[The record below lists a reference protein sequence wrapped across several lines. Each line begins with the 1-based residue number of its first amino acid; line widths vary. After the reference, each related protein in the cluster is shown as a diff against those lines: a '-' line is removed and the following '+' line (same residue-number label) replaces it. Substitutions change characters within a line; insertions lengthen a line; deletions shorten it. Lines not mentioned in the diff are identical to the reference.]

1 MFGRILEMQQD
12 VYGPRDPRCF
22 VTIDKINMI
31 EGKGGQYE
39 DAIEALHKTFTMPV
53 ASVSMNEIT
62 YDERSRS
69 TKGSKGSKV
78 QKWGKMNTIQLSKR
92 SKPPKNKVI
101 KVLNSFRK
109 TKP

>member
-1 MFGRILEMQQD
+1 M
-12 VYGPRDPRCF
+12 
-22 VTIDKINMI
+22 TIDKINMI

-39 DAIEALHKTFTMPV
+39 DAIEALHRTFTMPQ
-53 ASVSMNEIT
+53 ASVPVNVVT

-69 TKGSKGSKV
+69 TKGSKGSKK
-78 QKWGKMNTIQLSKR
+78 QKGRKVNATQISKR
-92 SKPPKNKVI
+92 SKPQKNKVI